1 MTLTEETLES
11 IAADLY
17 SGPPEEFISAR
28 NAKAKETDAALSA
41 QVKALRKPSIAAWVV
56 NVFARER
63 ADQLAEALQLA
74 EELREAQEDLD
85 AATLAKL
92 GRERRAL
99 TRRLAQDAAD
109 LAKSRGEKVTPSTLD
124 AVQQTIS
131 AAFFN
136 PDAAAAVASGRLI
149 RELEPSATIDL
160 GTVVAG
166 GAPHAPTQSPAP
178 ADEVGARRR
187 RRDAER
193 AVREAE
199 KARDQAER
207 AHAKA
212 EKTRSDAARRMKDV
226 TARIEEIEAELA
238 KAKADAEHA
247 GADAQTAEERE
258 AATAEELTTAS
269 NAVSEAREA
278 LDQLD

>member
-1 MTLTEETLES
+1 MSDETLES
-11 IAADLY
+11 IAAELY
-17 SGPPEEFISAR
+17 SGPPAEFIAAR
-28 NAKAKETDAALSA
+28 DAKAKDAGAALSA

-56 NVFARER
+56 NVFAHER
-63 ADQLAEALQLA
+63 ADQLSEALQLA

-85 AATLAKL
+85 AQTLAKL

-99 TRRLAQDAAD
+99 TRRLAQGAAE
-109 LAKSRGEKVTPSTLD
+109 LAKARGERVTPATLD
-124 AVQQTIS
+124 AVQQTLS
-131 AAFFN
+131 AAFFD

-149 RELEPSATIDL
+149 RELESSGGVDL

-166 GAPHAPTQSPAP
+166 AMPDAPSPSPAP

-193 AVREAE
+193 ALREAE

-207 AHAKA
+207 AHTKA
-212 EKTRSDAARRMKDV
+212 DTTRKDADRRSEDLH
-226 TARIEEIEAELA
+226 ARIAELEAELA
-238 KAKADAEHA
+238 KTRTDAERA
-247 GADAQTAEERE
+247 EVDLQTAEERE
-258 AATAEELTTAS
+258 AATADDLTAAS
-269 NAVSEAREA
+269 NAVAEAQEA

>member
-1 MTLTEETLES
+1 MTMTDETLES
-11 IAADLY
+11 IAAELY

-28 NAKAKETDAALSA
+28 NAKAKHADAALSA

-63 ADQLAEALQLA
+63 ADELGEALQLA

-99 TRRLAQDAAD
+99 TRRLAQGAAE
-109 LAKSRGEKVTPSTLD
+109 LAKARGERITPSTLD
-124 AVQQTIS
+124 AVQQTLS
-131 AAFFN
+131 AAFFDQ
-136 PDAAAAVASGRLI
+136 DAATAVASGRLI
-149 RELEPSATIDL
+149 RELEPSSTIDL
-160 GTVVAG
+160 AAVVAG
-166 GAPHAPTQSPAP
+166 GVSDAPTPPPAP

-187 RRDAER
+187 RREAER

-207 AHAKA
+207 THTKA
-212 EKTRSDAARRMKDV
+212 EKSRSDAARRVKEL
-226 TARIEEIEAELA
+226 TARIEELDAELT

-247 GADAQTAEERE
+247 GSDARTAEERA
-258 AATAEELTTAS
+258 AATAEELAAAA
-269 NAVSEAREA
+269 NVVSEAQDA

>member
-1 MTLTEETLES
+1 MSDETLES

-17 SGPPEEFISAR
+17 SGPPEEFIAAR
-28 NAKAKETDAALSA
+28 NAKAKGADAELSA

-63 ADQLAEALQLA
+63 TGQLAEALQLA

-99 TRRLAQDAAD
+99 TRRLAQGAAE
-109 LAKSRGEKVTPSTLD
+109 LAKARGERVTPSTLD
-124 AVQQTIS
+124 AVQQTLS
-131 AAFFN
+131 AAFFD

-149 RELEPSATIDL
+149 RELEPSAAIDL
-160 GTVVAG
+160 GEAVAG
-166 GAPHAPTQSPAP
+166 GAPDAAAPPPAP
-178 ADEVGARRR
+178 ADEVGARRKR
-187 RRDAER
+187 REAER

-207 AHAKA
+207 AHTKA
-212 EKTRSDAARRMKDV
+212 EKTRSDADHRV
-226 TARIEEIEAELA
+226 HELTARIEELEAELA
-238 KAKADAEHA
+238 KTRDEAEHA
-247 GADAQTAEERE
+247 GTDAQAATERE
-258 AATAEELTTAS
+258 AATAEDLDAAS
-269 NAVSEAREA
+269 NAVAEAQEA

>member
-1 MTLTEETLES
+1 MADETLES

-17 SGPPEEFISAR
+17 SGPPAEFISAR
-28 NAKAKETDAALSA
+28 NTKAEDADAALSA

-63 ADQLAEALQLA
+63 ADQLGEALQLA

-99 TRRLAQDAAD
+99 TRRLAQGAAE
-109 LAKSRGEKVTPSTLD
+109 LAKARGERITPSTLD
-124 AVQQTIS
+124 AVQQTLS
-131 AAFFN
+131 AAFFD
-136 PDAAAAVASGRLI
+136 PDAATAVASGRLI
-149 RELEPSATIDL
+149 REIEPSSTIDL
-160 GTVVAG
+160 ATAVAG
-166 GAPHAPTQSPAP
+166 GVPDAPTPPAAP

-187 RRDAER
+187 RREAER

-212 EKTRSDAARRMKDV
+212 EKTRSDAARRTKEL
-226 TARIEEIEAELA
+226 TARIEELEAELT
-238 KAKADAEHA
+238 KANADAERA
-247 GADAQTAEERE
+247 ASDAQTAEERE

-269 NAVSEAREA
+269 NAVTEAQDA